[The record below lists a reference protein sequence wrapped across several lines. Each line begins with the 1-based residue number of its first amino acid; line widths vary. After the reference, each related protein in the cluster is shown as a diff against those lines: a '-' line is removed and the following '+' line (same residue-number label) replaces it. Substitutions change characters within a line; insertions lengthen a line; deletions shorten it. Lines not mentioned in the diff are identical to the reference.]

1 MLLVLL
7 IGIVIALLAYLAYG
21 FVTYAM
27 PLAVGIYVGMLAHE
41 SGAGMGGAYF
51 IGGVAAVVCLW
62 AMRVLFARLRSFPA
76 RAVLSAIF
84 VAPPALVTYVL
95 MWQLTAEG
103 DTIFVWRIIISALA
117 AAIISVIAWAKLIQY
132 DQEPP
137 AE

>member
-7 IGIVIALLAYLAYG
+7 IGIVLAFLAYLAYG

-41 SGAGMGGAYF
+41 SGAGSGGAYF
-51 IGGVAAVVCLW
+51 IGGLAALVCLW
-62 AMRVLFARLRSFPA
+62 TMRVLFARLRSLPA
-76 RAVLSAIF
+76 RALLSIIF
-84 VAPPALVTYVL
+84 VTPPAFVTYALV
-95 MWQLTAEG
+95 WQLTAEG
-103 DTIFVWRIIISALA
+103 DATFVWRIIISALSA
-117 AAIISVIAWAKLIQY
+117 LIISVIAWAKLIQY

>member
-7 IGIVIALLAYLAYG
+7 FVVVFAFLVFG
-21 FVTYAM
+21 FATYAM
-27 PLAVGIYVGMLAHE
+27 PLTVGIYVGVLAHD
-41 SGAGMGGAYF
+41 SGAGAAGAYF
-51 IGGVAAVVCLW
+51 VGGMTAFTCLW
-62 AMRVLFARLRSFPA
+62 TMRLLFSRFRSLPA

-103 DTIFVWRIIISALA
+103 DSAFVWRIAISALA
-117 AAIISVIAWAKLIQY
+117 AAIVSVIAWAKLIQY

-137 AE
+137 VE

>member
-7 IGIVIALLAYLAYG
+7 FVVVFAFLVFG
-21 FVTYAM
+21 FATYAM
-27 PLAVGIYVGMLAHE
+27 PLTVGIYVGVLAHD
-41 SGAGMGGAYF
+41 SGAGAAGAYF
-51 IGGVAAVVCLW
+51 VGGMTAFTCLW
-62 AMRVLFARLRSFPA
+62 TMQLLFSRFRSLPA

-103 DTIFVWRIIISALA
+103 DSAFVWRIAISALA
-117 AAIISVIAWAKLIQY
+117 AAIVSVIAWAKLIQY

-137 AE
+137 VE